1 MEDEIPEVGVEKEA
15 PRATGGGEWS
25 GERKSNKSSPEQVGA
40 NAQVQ
45 IPTTKS
51 NKPSKLQRIN
61 TIKGPERNR
70 ATSGSSGKKL
80 EASQHTRKPEQVED
94 DSNRSKNQKGAK
106 STGHKRTDKRTVN
119 QITLPNII
127 KKLEGRTMHGGRLQP
142 RRERSST

>member
-61 TIKGPERNR
+61 TIKGSRTE
-70 ATSGSSGKKL
+70 S
-80 EASQHTRKPEQVED
+80 
-94 DSNRSKNQKGAK
+94 
-106 STGHKRTDKRTVN
+106 GHKRVERQETGS
-119 QITLPNII
+119 
-127 KKLEGRTMHGGRLQP
+127 KLTHAETGTS
-142 RRERSST
+142 RRR